1 MGRVGGRQVMM
12 NVRPVMLER
21 LRGRNEGWEGGGV
34 SRMGVYGDNRVV
46 RILVMRERMRGGMM
60 MRERCWLVLVMV
72 IMRDSR
78 DRCGGVMDNRRWRLI
93 S

>member
-60 MRERCWLVLVMV
+60 VRLRRGIVMV
-72 IMRDSR
+72 MVSMRDGR
-78 DRCGGVMDNRRWRLI
+78 DKCGGVLDNRGWRLI